1 MGGRERGWKGEGV
14 QGGGGGGGGGAGG
27 KVAEPLL
34 MTRSIKVLLTG
45 FHLRPSLEISAAN
58 VSLHSC
64 RYESRR

>member
-1 MGGRERGWKGEGV
+1 MQGD
-14 QGGGGGGGGGAGG
+14 GGGGTGG

-34 MTRSIKVLLTG
+34 MTRSIKVLLTC

-64 RYESRR
+64 KYTRAGSESDRGEPVGGAAET